1 MKINIKGTIIPDEDM
16 NIYDHFGIEAVC
28 PKKVRN
34 ALDEAKGED
43 VDVYI
48 NSGGGDVFSA
58 NEIYSALRDYDQNT
72 GSVRIHITGF
82 AASAATIVMCAAD
95 CDISPPSMVM
105 IHNVSSRCE
114 GNHRDMQKQ
123 GRTLRDVEKAIC
135 KAYTEKT
142 GMSESKLLA
151 MMDEET
157 WLNSEEAVKLG
168 FCDRIASTKE
178 AFVNSYCT
186 ILSDG
191 QRKEYENAKKKLKAK
206 LKLLEVKV
214 K

>member
-1 MKINIKGTIIPDEDM
+1 MKISVKGTIVPDDDTA
-16 NIYDHFGIEAVC
+16 IYDFFGIENVC
-28 PKKVRN
+28 PKKVN
-34 ALDEAKGED
+34 TALDEANGED

-48 NSGGGDVFSA
+48 NSGGGDVISA
-58 NEIYSALRDYDQNT
+58 NEIYSALRDYSGN
-72 GSVRIHITGF
+72 VHIHITGL
-82 AASAATIVMCAAD
+82 AASAATIIMCAAD

-105 IHNVSSRCE
+105 IHNVSSCCE
-114 GNHRDMQKQ
+114 GNYRDMQKQ

-191 QRKEYENAKKKLKAK
+191 QRKEYENAKNKLKAK

-214 K
+214 R